1 MAVVRFTQAAL
12 DDIAGDEAWR
22 TRQGRGWRLI
32 GDELV
37 DAIAAA
43 VGGFASYGSV
53 PVPPLGLRG
62 QGTPVKR
69 LWVTVRAKAF
79 RVYVGPAR
87 EHDVISVRR
96 VRHPGRRPI
105 E

>member
-1 MAVVRFTQAAL
+1 VSVVRFTQAAL
-12 DDIAGDEAWR
+12 DDIAGYEVWR

-37 DAIAAA
+37 DAIVAA
-43 VGGFASYGSV
+43 VGKFESYESV
-53 PVPPLGLRG
+53 PVPPLSVRG
-62 QGTPVKR
+62 QRASVKR
-69 LWVTVRAKAF
+69 LLVTVRAKAF

-87 EHDVISVRR
+87 EQDGISVRR